1 MAQVR
6 QNGPDRIVRPDS
18 VNLDTGDTGSMAL
31 QALDAQAALLPY
43 ALALFGV
50 ALPIFAWACS
60 YAPNRI
66 WATASLLIF
75 AINWA
80 TFFVVVDGF
89 RNHPELKTQIGLR
102 ARVQILAGLLW
113 AGAVIQVA
121 ALGLGAGPAREA
133 IEMVAVGGAAA
144 CVFFASPFLPSLLIV
159 APAAATA
166 PVLILFLEPDTR
178 PMARLAMGAI
188 ALVMALSL
196 IFNRLLRRQFSLA
209 IERETLIQDRARSL
223 NEAKAL
229 ANSKSDLI
237 ATLSDEVRNGLTGVI
252 HVLAAA
258 STAGARS
265 GPSREQ
271 MGAALTSAQD
281 LIVTLNATLDTEA
294 AEAGRLVLTPCPFD
308 PAAMLQDLARLHRP
322 MAAAKGLELSC
333 HVDELAD
340 GAGAALGDP
349 QRVRQIIANLVTNAI
364 KYTVRGRVELRA
376 ERLGEDRVR
385 FEIADTG
392 PGLAPHEIDEA
403 FRPFRRVA
411 RTGAG
416 VPGAGLGLSLAQ
428 RLAGMMGGGISV
440 ESALSVGSCFRFD
453 LPYDPEARIDDAPAA
468 PAESNLVAAAP
479 VSQSLRILTADDNAL
494 AVAMLRSVLE
504 QLGHQVLHAHDGR
517 RAFELAQLC
526 DIDLV
531 MLSARLPGMDGPQT
545 VRAIRDLE
553 RPVAAAPIITI
564 IDGDA
569 EEARACLAA
578 GANAILRRPVNVS
591 SVARVLAKAMHQDPA
606 PPPRV
611 TASA

>member
-6 QNGPDRIVRPDS
+6 QNGPDPSGRVES

-121 ALGLGAGPAREA
+121 ILGVGAGAAREV

-144 CVFFASPFLPSLLIV
+144 CVFFASPFLPSLLII

-166 PVLILFLEPDTR
+166 PVLILFLAADTR

-196 IFNRLLRRQFSLA
+196 IFNRLLRRQFTLA

-223 NEAKAL
+223 SEAKAL
-229 ANSKSDLI
+229 ASSKSDLI

-294 AEAGRLVLTPCPFD
+294 AEAGRLVLTPRPFD
-308 PAAMLQDLARLHRP
+308 PGAMLQDLARLHRP

-333 HVDELAD
+333 HVDELAQ

-349 QRVRQIIANLVTNAI
+349 QRVRQIIANLLTNAI

-376 ERLGEDRVR
+376 ERLGKDSVR

-392 PGLAPHEIDEA
+392 PGLAPQEIQEA
-403 FRPFRRVA
+403 FQPFRRVA

-453 LPYDPEARIDDAPAA
+453 LPFDPEAKADEATPA
-468 PAESNLVAAAP
+468 PAEPSLVAAAP
-479 VSQSLRILTADDNAL
+479 ATQTLRILTADDNAL

-517 RAFELAQLC
+517 RAFELAQIC
-526 DIDLV
+526 DVDLV

-545 VRAIRDLE
+545 VRAIRELD

-591 SVARVLAKAMHQDPA
+591 SVARALAKAMHQHPA
-606 PPPRV
+606 PPPRLAA
-611 TASA
+611 TA